1 MRIVELDVLRQR
13 GIKLISW
20 SSAAFTVLLA
30 LAMSFGLLAP
40 SPMAV
45 FVSALVN
52 VLPMRAVVRK
62 RHDTKS
68 RMIVGALA
76 AAQPAILVY
85 SMSGHQ
91 WQMDMHMYFFVA
103 LASLTILCDWRPIV
117 LASGLVAL
125 HHLVLDYVAPNWVFY
140 GGGDLMRV
148 IVHGVAVLLQCAL
161 LSHIAMQLADLL
173 IRQGQA
179 RHESEI
185 LARDAEAAASE
196 ARAAQEAAERAL
208 AATAAAESRA
218 TAERLRREEREQE
231 LQLARRQELVALAGD
246 FEASVRGVVTSL
258 GTAAVQLEAAASA
271 LSDLAHDSS
280 QQSAAVAQ
288 QAARAS
294 EAARTVAQSVGH
306 LSHSIAG
313 IAASVNQQA
322 ELSDRARSNSAT
334 GDKAVRSLSARATDI
349 GEFTGKIQAIASNTN
364 LLALNATIEAARAG
378 EAGQGFAVVATEVKS
393 LATQASRATEEISA
407 LIDRVHAGA
416 RVAENSLGDV
426 LDVVEDLSVAATQIR
441 QMLSTQRETAQLL
454 EANARHTAE
463 DADEMAARVNHVA
476 AVASEAE
483 QLSSQVRGA
492 AGNLLD
498 QSRQLQHVTER
509 FVSQLRAA

>member
-20 SSAAFTVLLA
+20 SSAAFTALLA

-45 FVSALVN
+45 LLSALVN

-62 RHDTKS
+62 RHDAKS

-117 LASGLVAL
+117 LASALVAL
-125 HHLVLDYVAPNWVFY
+125 HHLILDVVAPQWVFS
-140 GGGDLMRV
+140 GDGNLMRV
-148 IVHGVAVLLQCAL
+148 FVHGAAVVLQCAL
-161 LSHIAMQLADLL
+161 LSHIGMQLADLL

-179 RHESEI
+179 RHESDI
-185 LARDAEAAASE
+185 LAREAEAAAGE
-196 ARAAQEAAERAL
+196 ARAAQDAAERAL
-208 AATAAAESRA
+208 AAVAAAESRTA
-218 TAERLRREEREQE
+218 AERRRREEREQE
-231 LQLARRQELVALAGD
+231 LQLARRQELVALAGE
-246 FEASVRGVVTSL
+246 FESSVHGVVTSL
-258 GTAAVQLEAAASA
+258 GDAALQLEAAASA
-271 LSDLAHDSS
+271 LNELAHDSS
-280 QQSAAVAQ
+280 HQSAAVAL

-294 EAARTVAQSVGH
+294 DAARTVAQSVGH
-306 LSHSIAG
+306 LSHSISG
-313 IAASVNQQA
+313 IAASVDRQA
-322 ELSDRARSNSAT
+322 QLSDRARANSAT
-334 GDKAVRSLSARATDI
+334 GDKAVRSLSERATDI
-349 GEFTGKIQAIASNTN
+349 GEFTGKIQSIASNTN

-407 LIDRVHAGA
+407 LIDGVHAGA
-416 RVAENSLGDV
+416 RVAESSLGDV
-426 LDVVEDLSVAATQIR
+426 LDVVEELSVAAARIR
-441 QMLSTQRETAQLL
+441 EMLAAQRDTAQLL

-463 DADEMAARVNHVA
+463 DADQMLARVNHVA
-476 AVASEAE
+476 AVASEAG

-492 AGNLLD
+492 AGDLLD
-498 QSRQLQHVTER
+498 QSRQLQQVTER